1 MTTPTKLHLTLIFLV
16 PSHQAALKELAKLRQ
31 ELTQQKTEDIIRSEQ
46 DKRKDEVVVPDI
58 CPISSGRSQ
67 HVLELQ
73 DTLQDSET
81 AVRNKSTCLLITCF
95 SNQYYQLLE
104 TLCDKLS
111 IPHPPEYKPL
121 TDANKVAR
129 QHILKER
136 NEVIRNIKL

>member
-1 MTTPTKLHLTLIFLV
+1 M
-16 PSHQAALKELAKLRQ
+16 KELAKLRQ
-31 ELTQQKTEDIIRSEQ
+31 ELTQQKTENIIRSEEDRKK
-46 DKRKDEVVVPDI
+46 DKVVVPDI
-58 CPISSGRSQ
+58 SPISSGRSQ

-81 AVRNKSTCLLITCF
+81 AVRNKNSCPLITCF
-95 SNQYYQLLE
+95 TNQYYQLLE

-111 IPHPPEYKPL
+111 IPHPPEFKPL

-136 NEVIRNIKL
+136 NEVIRNMK

>member
-1 MTTPTKLHLTLIFLV
+1 M
-16 PSHQAALKELAKLRQ
+16 KELAKLRQ
-31 ELTQQKTEDIIRSEQ
+31 ELTQQKTENIIRSEEDRKK
-46 DKRKDEVVVPDI
+46 DKVVVPDI
-58 CPISSGRSQ
+58 SPISSGRSQ

-81 AVRNKSTCLLITCF
+81 AVRNKNSCSLITCF
-95 SNQYYQLLE
+95 TNQYYQLLE

-111 IPHPPEYKPL
+111 IPHPPEFKPL

-136 NEVIRNIKL
+136 NEVIRNMK

>member
-1 MTTPTKLHLTLIFLV
+1 M
-16 PSHQAALKELAKLRQ
+16 KELAKLRQ
-31 ELTQQKTEDIIRSEQ
+31 ELTQQKTENIIRSEQ
-46 DKRKDEVVVPDI
+46 DRKKDEVIIPDI
-58 CPISSGRSQ
+58 SPISSGRSQ

-81 AVRNKSTCLLITCF
+81 AVRNKSLCPLITCF
-95 SNQYYQLLE
+95 TNQYYQLLE

>member
-1 MTTPTKLHLTLIFLV
+1 M
-16 PSHQAALKELAKLRQ
+16 KELAKLRQ

-46 DKRKDEVVVPDI
+46 DKRKDVVVPDI
-58 CPISSGRSQ
+58 SPISSGRSQ

-81 AVRNKSTCLLITCF
+81 AVRNKSTCPFITCF

-136 NEVIRNIKL
+136 NEVIRNIKLRIHPLSSLLIHFVFYVSI